1 VRGERVVHGRKA
13 VLLDQHPLWH
23 EAVQPV
29 LDRLEIEVIAKTTSA
44 QDALSVIEER
54 RPDLFL
60 LELDLPED
68 SLDGIGLIREAKERD
83 ADLRVIV
90 LSLYD
95 NPHEVEA
102 AFAAGAGAYVL
113 KSVLPEDLATAV
125 RQAFEP
131 SIYLPGSKPAA
142 RGADRSKLLTE
153 RELEIVRLVGE
164 GHSNR
169 ELARMLWVT
178 EQTVKFHLT
187 NIYRK
192 LGVSNRTEA
201 SRWAQAQGLLS
212 GSPAQR
218 LRTVEPAARSYST
231 TAATTGSSPAG

>member
-1 VRGERVVHGRKA
+1 VTGESANGHRTA

-23 EAVQPV
+23 EAVEPV
-29 LDRLEIEVIAKTTSA
+29 LDRLEVDVIAKTTA
-44 QDALSVIEER
+44 PEEALGIVEER
-54 RPDLFL
+54 QPDIL
-60 LELDLPED
+60 LLDIDFSDEGPN
-68 SLDGIGLIREAKERD
+68 GISLIREARERD
-83 ADLRVIV
+83 AELKVIV

-102 AFAAGAGAYVL
+102 AFSAGASAYVL
-113 KSVLPEDLATAV
+113 KSVHPDDLATAV
-125 RQAFEP
+125 RQAFQA
-131 SIYLPGSKPAA
+131 SIYLPGRKPASQ
-142 RGADRSKLLTE
+142 GSGDRSKLLTE

-187 NIYRK
+187 NVYRK

-201 SRWAQAQGLLS
+201 SRWAQAHGLLS
-212 GSPAQR
+212 GSPARR
-218 LRTVEPAARSYST
+218 LRTVEPAARS
-231 TAATTGSSPAG
+231 

>member
-1 VRGERVVHGRKA
+1 VRGESVFRGRKA

-23 EAVQPV
+23 EAVEPV
-29 LDRLEIEVIAKTTSA
+29 LDRLEIEVVAKTTFP
-44 QDALSVIEER
+44 DEALAVVEEHQ
-54 RPDLFL
+54 PDLLL
-60 LELDLPED
+60 LELDFPED
-68 SLDGIGLIREAKERD
+68 GLDGISLIRKVKERD
-83 ADLRVIV
+83 PSLRVIV

-95 NPHEVEA
+95 NPNEVEA
-102 AFAAGAGAYVL
+102 SFAAGAAGYVL
-113 KSVLPEDLATAV
+113 KSVRPDDLATAV

-142 RGADRSKLLTE
+142 RAGGDRSKLLTE

-187 NIYRK
+187 NIYKK

-212 GSPAQR
+212 AGPARR
-218 LRTVEPAARSYST
+218 LRTVEPV
-231 TAATTGSSPAG
+231 GS

>member
-1 VRGERVVHGRKA
+1 

-23 EAVQPV
+23 EAVEPV
-29 LDRLEIEVIAKTTSA
+29 LDRLEVEVVAKTTSA
-44 QDALSVIEER
+44 DEALAVVEEHK
-54 RPDLFL
+54 PDMLL

-68 SLDGIGLIREAKERD
+68 GLDGISLIREAKERNPG
-83 ADLRVIV
+83 LRVIV

-102 AFAAGAGAYVL
+102 SFAAGADAYVL
-113 KSVLPEDLATAV
+113 KSVRPADLATAV

-131 SIYLPGSKPAA
+131 SIYLPGSKPAV
-142 RGADRSKLLTE
+142 RDGSSRSKLLTE

-187 NIYRK
+187 NIYKK

-212 GSPAQR
+212 AGPARR
-218 LRTVEPAARSYST
+218 LRTVEPV
-231 TAATTGSSPAG
+231 GS

>member
-1 VRGERVVHGRKA
+1 MTGERVFDGRTA

-23 EAVQPV
+23 EAVEPV
-29 LDRLEIEVIAKTTSA
+29 LGRLQVEVIAKTTSP
-44 QDALSVIEER
+44 DEALSIVEER
-54 RPDLFL
+54 RPDLLL
-60 LELDLPED
+60 LELDLPEEG
-68 SLDGIGLIREAKERD
+68 LDGISLIREARERD
-83 ADLRVIV
+83 PELRVIV

-102 AFAAGAGAYVL
+102 AFAAGAAAYVL
-113 KSVLPEDLATAV
+113 KSVHPDDLATVV
-125 RQAFEP
+125 RQAFRP
-131 SIYLPGSKPAA
+131 SIYLPGWKPTPSA
-142 RGADRSKLLTE
+142 GGDRSKLLTE

-201 SRWAQAQGLLS
+201 SRWAQAHGLLS
-212 GSPAQR
+212 PAPARR
-218 LRTVEPAARSYST
+218 LRPVEPARS
-231 TAATTGSSPAG
+231 

>member
-1 VRGERVVHGRKA
+1 
-13 VLLDQHPLWH
+13 LDQHPLWH

-29 LDRLEIEVIAKTTSA
+29 LDRLRIEVIAKTTSSE
-44 QDALSVIEER
+44 DALSVIEER
-54 RPDLFL
+54 MPDLLL

-68 SLDGIGLIREAKERD
+68 GLDGIALIHEAKERCR
-83 ADLRVIV
+83 DLRVIV

-113 KSVLPEDLATAV
+113 KSVHPEDLETAV

-131 SIYLPGSKPAA
+131 SIYLPGARPAA
-142 RGADRSKLLTE
+142 RVGADGTKLLTE

-169 ELARMLWVT
+169 ELARLLWVT

-187 NIYRK
+187 NVYRK
-192 LGVSNRTEA
+192 IGVSNRTEA
-201 SRWAQAQGLLS
+201 SRWAQAHGLLS
-212 GSPAQR
+212 ASPARR
-218 LRTVEPAARSYST
+218 LRTVEPARS
-231 TAATTGSSPAG
+231 

>member
-1 VRGERVVHGRKA
+1 

-23 EAVQPV
+23 EAVEPV
-29 LDRLEIEVIAKTTSA
+29 LDRLEVEVVAKTTSA
-44 QDALSVIEER
+44 DEALAVVEEHK
-54 RPDLFL
+54 PDMLL

-68 SLDGIGLIREAKERD
+68 GLDGISLIREAKERNPG
-83 ADLRVIV
+83 LRVIV

-102 AFAAGAGAYVL
+102 SFAAGAAAYVL
-113 KSVLPEDLATAV
+113 KSVRPADLATAV

-131 SIYLPGSKPAA
+131 SIYLPGSKPAV
-142 RGADRSKLLTE
+142 RDGSSRSKLLTE

-187 NIYRK
+187 NIYKK

-212 GSPAQR
+212 AGPARR
-218 LRTVEPAARSYST
+218 LRTVEPV
-231 TAATTGSSPAG
+231 GS

>member
-1 VRGERVVHGRKA
+1 VRGERSLQGRKA

-23 EAVQPV
+23 EAVKPV
-29 LDRLEIEVIAKTTSA
+29 LDRLDVEVVAKTTSS
-44 QDALSVIEER
+44 DEALAVIEEHA
-54 RPDLFL
+54 PDLLL

-68 SLDGIGLIREAKERD
+68 GMDGISVIREAKERTP
-83 ADLRVIV
+83 ALRVIV

-102 AFAAGAGAYVL
+102 AFAAGAAAYVL
-113 KSVLPEDLATAV
+113 KSVRPDDLATAV

-131 SIYLPGSKPAA
+131 SIYLPGSKPAVRTA
-142 RGADRSKLLTE
+142 GDRSKLLTE

-187 NIYRK
+187 NIYKK

-201 SRWAQAQGLLS
+201 SRWAQGQGLLS
-212 GSPAQR
+212 PGPTRR
-218 LRTVEPAARSYST
+218 LRTVEPVS
-231 TAATTGSSPAG
+231 

>member
-1 VRGERVVHGRKA
+1 VRGERILQGRKA

-23 EAVQPV
+23 EAVEPV
-29 LDRLEIEVIAKTTSA
+29 LDRLEVEVVAKTTA
-44 QDALSVIEER
+44 PDEALAVVEEH
-54 RPDLFL
+54 RPDLLL

-68 SLDGIGLIREAKERD
+68 GLDGISLIREAKER
-83 ADLRVIV
+83 APALRVIV

-102 AFAAGAGAYVL
+102 SFAAGAAAYVL
-113 KSVLPEDLATAV
+113 KSVRPDDLATAV

-142 RGADRSKLLTE
+142 RAGGDRSKLLTE

-187 NIYRK
+187 NIYKK

-212 GSPAQR
+212 SGPARR
-218 LRTVEPAARSYST
+218 LRTVEPV
-231 TAATTGSSPAG
+231 GS

>member
-1 VRGERVVHGRKA
+1 MLANSGKLVAVRGERALRGRKA

-23 EAVQPV
+23 EALEPV
-29 LDRLEIEVIAKTTSA
+29 LDRLEIEVVAKTTVPNE
-44 QDALSVIEER
+44 ALAVVEEHQ
-54 RPDLFL
+54 PDLLL
-60 LELDLPED
+60 LELNFPD
-68 SLDGIGLIREAKERD
+68 DGIDGISLIREVKERD
-83 ADLRVIV
+83 PALRVIV
-90 LSLYD
+90 ISLYD
-95 NPHEVEA
+95 DPHEVEA
-102 AFAAGAGAYVL
+102 CFAAGATAYVL
-113 KSVLPEDLATAV
+113 KSVRPDDLATAV

-131 SIYLPGSKPAA
+131 SIYLPGSKPGT
-142 RGADRSKLLTE
+142 RPDGDRAKLLTE

-187 NIYRK
+187 NIYKK

-212 GSPAQR
+212 AGPARR
-218 LRTVEPAARSYST
+218 LRTVEPV
-231 TAATTGSSPAG
+231 GS

>member
-1 VRGERVVHGRKA
+1 VRGESVVQGRTA

-29 LDRLEIEVIAKTTSA
+29 LDRLQVEVVAKTTSA
-44 QDALSVIEER
+44 EEALAIVEER
-54 RPDLFL
+54 SPDMLL
-60 LELDLPED
+60 LELDLPD
-68 SLDGIGLIREAKERD
+68 NGLDGISLIREAKERD
-83 ADLRVIV
+83 PALRVIV

-102 AFAAGAGAYVL
+102 AFAAGAAAYVL
-113 KSVLPEDLATAV
+113 KSVRPEDLATAV

-131 SIYLPGSKPAA
+131 SIYLPGSKPASRDGSA
-142 RGADRSKLLTE
+142 SKLLTE

-201 SRWAQAQGLLS
+201 SRWAQTQGLLS
-212 GSPAQR
+212 SGPARR
-218 LRTVEPAARSYST
+218 LRTVEPVHQ
-231 TAATTGSSPAG
+231 

>member
-1 VRGERVVHGRKA
+1 VRGESVLEGRTA

-29 LDRLEIEVIAKTTSA
+29 LDRLQVQVIAKTTSA
-44 QDALSVIEER
+44 EEALSILEER
-54 RPDLFL
+54 SPDMLL
-60 LELDLPED
+60 LELDLPD
-68 SLDGIGLIREAKERD
+68 NGLDGISLIREAKDRN
-83 ADLRVIV
+83 AGLRVIV

-102 AFAAGAGAYVL
+102 AFVAGAAAYVL
-113 KSVLPEDLATAV
+113 KSVRPEDLATAV

-131 SIYLPGSKPAA
+131 SIYLPGSKPAS
-142 RGADRSKLLTE
+142 RDGGRSKLLTE

-201 SRWAQAQGLLS
+201 SRWAQTQGLLS
-212 GSPAQR
+212 AGPARR
-218 LRTVEPAARSYST
+218 LRTVEPAHS
-231 TAATTGSSPAG
+231 

>member
-1 VRGERVVHGRKA
+1 VRGERVFDGRTA

-23 EAVQPV
+23 EAVEPV
-29 LDRLEIEVIAKTTSA
+29 LERLDVEVIAKTTTPEE
-44 QDALSVIEER
+44 ALSVLEEH
-54 RPDLFL
+54 RPDVLL
-60 LELDLPED
+60 LELDVSGD
-68 SLDGIGLIREAKERD
+68 GLDGISLIREAKERD
-83 ADLRVIV
+83 PELRVIV

-95 NPHEVEA
+95 NPHEVET
-102 AFAAGAGAYVL
+102 AFAAGAAAYVL
-113 KSVLPEDLATAV
+113 KSVHPDDLATAV
-125 RQAFEP
+125 RQTFQP
-131 SIYLPGSKPAA
+131 SIYLPASKPGV
-142 RGADRSKLLTE
+142 RDGSCSSKLLTE

-201 SRWAQAQGLLS
+201 SRWAQEQGLLS
-212 GSPAQR
+212 AGPRR
-218 LRTVEPAARSYST
+218 LRSVEPARS
-231 TAATTGSSPAG
+231 

>member
-1 VRGERVVHGRKA
+1 VRGESVSKGRKA

-23 EAVQPV
+23 EAVEPV
-29 LDRLEIEVIAKTTSA
+29 LERLEIEVVAKTTSA
-44 QDALSVIEER
+44 DEALSVVDDQG
-54 RPDLFL
+54 PDLLL
-60 LELDLPED
+60 LELDLPENG
-68 SLDGIGLIREAKERD
+68 LDGISVIREAKDRD
-83 ADLRVIV
+83 PELRVIV

-102 AFAAGAGAYVL
+102 SFAAGAAAYVL
-113 KSVLPEDLATAV
+113 KSVRPDDLATAV

-131 SIYLPGSKPAA
+131 SIYLPGSKPGA
-142 RGADRSKLLTE
+142 RDGNSGSKLLTE

-187 NIYRK
+187 NVYRK

-212 GSPAQR
+212 AGPARR
-218 LRTVEPAARSYST
+218 LRTVEPV
-231 TAATTGSSPAG
+231 GS

>member
-1 VRGERVVHGRKA
+1 VRGESLLRGRKA

-23 EAVQPV
+23 EAVEPV
-29 LDRLEIEVIAKTTSA
+29 LERLEIEVVAKTTFS
-44 QDALSVIEER
+44 DEALAVVEEH
-54 RPDLFL
+54 RPDLLL

-68 SLDGIGLIREAKERD
+68 GLDGISLIRQAKERD
-83 ADLRVIV
+83 PALRVIV

-102 AFAAGAGAYVL
+102 SFAAGAAAYVL
-113 KSVLPEDLATAV
+113 KSVRPDDLATAV

-142 RGADRSKLLTE
+142 RTGGDRSKLLTE

-187 NIYRK
+187 NIYKK

-212 GSPAQR
+212 AGPARR
-218 LRTVEPAARSYST
+218 LRTVEPV
-231 TAATTGSSPAG
+231 GS

>member
-1 VRGERVVHGRKA
+1 MAENGRRVRGESVLQGRTA

-23 EAVQPV
+23 DAVQPV
-29 LDRLEIEVIAKTTSA
+29 LDRLQVKVVAKTTSA
-44 QDALSVIEER
+44 EEALSLVEER
-54 RPDLFL
+54 SPDMLL
-60 LELDLPED
+60 LELDLPD
-68 SLDGIGLIREAKERD
+68 NGLDGISLIREARD
-83 ADLRVIV
+83 RNAGLRVIV

-102 AFAAGAGAYVL
+102 AFAAGAAAYVL
-113 KSVLPEDLATAV
+113 KSVRPEDLATAV

-131 SIYLPGSKPAA
+131 SIYLPGSKPAS
-142 RGADRSKLLTE
+142 RDGSSRPKLLTE

-201 SRWAQAQGLLS
+201 SRWALTQGLLS
-212 GSPAQR
+212 AGPARR
-218 LRTVEPAARSYST
+218 LRTVESAHS
-231 TAATTGSSPAG
+231 

>member
-1 VRGERVVHGRKA
+1 VRGESTNGHRTA

-23 EAVQPV
+23 EAVEPV
-29 LDRLEIEVIAKTTSA
+29 LERLEVEVIAKTTTP
-44 QDALSVIEER
+44 DEALGVVEESQ
-54 RPDLFL
+54 PDIL
-60 LELDLPED
+60 LLDLDFPD
-68 SLDGIGLIREAKERD
+68 GVDGIALIREARD
-83 ADLRVIV
+83 REPELRVIV

-95 NPHEVEA
+95 SPHEVEA
-102 AFAAGAGAYVL
+102 AFSAGASAYVL
-113 KSVLPEDLATAV
+113 KSVHPDDLATAV
-125 RQAFEP
+125 RQAFQP
-131 SIYLPGSKPAA
+131 SIYLPGWKPTPQVS
-142 RGADRSKLLTE
+142 GDRTKLLTE

-187 NIYRK
+187 NVYRK

-212 GSPAQR
+212 GSPTRR
-218 LRTVEPAARSYST
+218 LRTVEG
-231 TAATTGSSPAG
+231 TGKPLVSP

>member
-1 VRGERVVHGRKA
+1 VRGEHVSSDRTA
-13 VLLDQHPLWH
+13 VLLDRHPLWH
-23 EAVQPV
+23 EAVEPV
-29 LDRLEIEVIAKTTSA
+29 LERLEVEVIAKTTSPEA
-44 QDALSVIEER
+44 AHAILAER

-68 SLDGIGLIREAKERD
+68 GVDGISVIREAKERD
-83 ADLRVIV
+83 PALRVIV

-102 AFAAGAGAYVL
+102 AFAMGASAYVL
-113 KSVLPEDLATAV
+113 KSVHPDDLATAV

-131 SIYLPGSKPAA
+131 SIYLPSAKLGVKDPSCKS
-142 RGADRSKLLTE
+142 RLLTE

-212 GSPAQR
+212 SNPARR
-218 LRTVEPAARSYST
+218 LRTVEPAPS
-231 TAATTGSSPAG
+231 

>member
-1 VRGERVVHGRKA
+1 VRGESVNGHRTA

-23 EAVQPV
+23 EAVEPV
-29 LDRLEIEVIAKTTSA
+29 LERLEVEVIAKTTTPEE
-44 QDALSVIEER
+44 ALGIVEER
-54 RPDLFL
+54 RPDIL
-60 LELDLPED
+60 LLDLDFPD
-68 SLDGIGLIREAKERD
+68 DGLDGIAMIREARERD
-83 ADLRVIV
+83 TELRVIV

-95 NPHEVEA
+95 SPHEVEA
-102 AFAAGAGAYVL
+102 AFSAGASAYVL
-113 KSVLPEDLATAV
+113 KSVHPDDLATAV

-131 SIYLPGSKPAA
+131 SIYLPSWKQPASQA
-142 RGADRSKLLTE
+142 GGDRSKLLTE

-187 NIYRK
+187 NVYRK

-201 SRWAQAQGLLS
+201 SRWAQSQGLLT
-212 GSPAQR
+212 GSPARR
-218 LRTVEPAARSYST
+218 LRTVEPTRS
-231 TAATTGSSPAG
+231 G

>member
-1 VRGERVVHGRKA
+1 

-23 EAVQPV
+23 EAVEPV
-29 LDRLEIEVIAKTTSA
+29 LDRLEVEVVAKTTVP
-44 QDALSVIEER
+44 DEALAVVEEHQ
-54 RPDLFL
+54 PDLLL
-60 LELDLPED
+60 LELDFPD
-68 SLDGIGLIREAKERD
+68 DGLDGISLIREVKERNP
-83 ADLRVIV
+83 ALRVIV

-95 NPHEVEA
+95 NPNEVEA
-102 AFAAGAGAYVL
+102 SFAAGAAAYVL
-113 KSVLPEDLATAV
+113 KCVRPDDLATAV

-131 SIYLPGSKPAA
+131 SIYLPGSKPTA
-142 RGADRSKLLTE
+142 RAGGDRSKLLTE

-187 NIYRK
+187 NIYKK

-212 GSPAQR
+212 AGPARR
-218 LRTVEPAARSYST
+218 LHTVEPV
-231 TAATTGSSPAG
+231 GS

>member
-1 VRGERVVHGRKA
+1 VRGERSLQGRKA

-23 EAVQPV
+23 EAVKPV
-29 LDRLEIEVIAKTTSA
+29 LDRLEVEVVAKTTSSEE
-44 QDALSVIEER
+44 ALAVIEEHA
-54 RPDLFL
+54 PDLLL

-68 SLDGIGLIREAKERD
+68 GMDGISVIREAKER
-83 ADLRVIV
+83 APALRVIV

-102 AFAAGAGAYVL
+102 SFAAGVAAYVL
-113 KSVLPEDLATAV
+113 KSVRPDDLATAV

-131 SIYLPGSKPAA
+131 SIYLPGSKPAVRTA
-142 RGADRSKLLTE
+142 GDRSKLLTE

-187 NIYRK
+187 NIYKK

-201 SRWAQAQGLLS
+201 SRWAQAHGLLS
-212 GSPAQR
+212 PGPTRR
-218 LRTVEPAARSYST
+218 LRTVEPVS
-231 TAATTGSSPAG
+231 

>member
-1 VRGERVVHGRKA
+1 VTGESVNGYRTA

-23 EAVQPV
+23 EAVEPV
-29 LDRLEIEVIAKTTSA
+29 LERLHVEVIAKTTFPEE
-44 QDALSVIEER
+44 ALGIVADR
-54 RPDLFL
+54 RPDIL
-60 LELDLPED
+60 LLDLDFPDEG
-68 SLDGIGLIREAKERD
+68 LDGIAMIRQARECYS
-83 ADLRVIV
+83 DLRVIV

-102 AFAAGAGAYVL
+102 AFSAGASAYVL
-113 KSVLPEDLATAV
+113 KSVHPDDLATAV
-125 RQAFEP
+125 RQAFQP
-131 SIYLPGSKPAA
+131 SIFLPGWKQPSQTS
-142 RGADRSKLLTE
+142 GDRSKLLTE

-187 NIYRK
+187 NVYRK

-201 SRWAQAQGLLS
+201 SRWAQAQGLLN
-212 GSPAQR
+212 GSPARR
-218 LRTVEPAARSYST
+218 LRTVEPART
-231 TAATTGSSPAG
+231 

>member
-1 VRGERVVHGRKA
+1 VRGECSNGDRKA

-23 EAVQPV
+23 EAVEPV
-29 LDRLEIEVIAKTTSA
+29 LERLEVEVIAKTTSPEE
-44 QDALSVIEER
+44 ALGIVEER
-54 RPDLFL
+54 RPDML
-60 LELDLPED
+60 LLDLDFPED
-68 SLDGIGLIREAKERD
+68 ALDGIALIREVRD
-83 ADLRVIV
+83 RDPELKVIV

-102 AFAAGAGAYVL
+102 AFSAGAAAYVL
-113 KSVLPEDLATAV
+113 KSVHPDDLATAV

-131 SIYLPGSKPAA
+131 SIYLPGWKPTSQAS
-142 RGADRSKLLTE
+142 GDRSKVLTE

-187 NIYRK
+187 NVYRK

-201 SRWAQAQGLLS
+201 SRWAQAHGLLT
-212 GSPAQR
+212 GSPTRR
-218 LRTVEPAARSYST
+218 LHTVEPA
-231 TAATTGSSPAG
+231 SS

>member
-1 VRGERVVHGRKA
+1 VTGESVIQARTA

-23 EAVQPV
+23 EAVEPV
-29 LDRLEIEVIAKTTSA
+29 LERLEIEVIAKTTSSE
-44 QDALSVIEER
+44 DALSVVEER
-54 RPDLFL
+54 EPDLLL

-68 SLDGIGLIREAKERD
+68 GLDGIAMIRQAKERNPG
-83 ADLRVIV
+83 LRVIV

-102 AFAAGAGAYVL
+102 SFSAGAAAYVL
-113 KSVLPEDLATAV
+113 KSVRPDDLATAV

-131 SIYLPGSKPAA
+131 SIYLPGSKPVARAA
-142 RGADRSKLLTE
+142 GDRSKLLTE

-187 NIYRK
+187 NVYRK

-212 GSPAQR
+212 TSPARR
-218 LRTVEPAARSYST
+218 LRTVEPARS
-231 TAATTGSSPAG
+231 